1 MKRTLIVLSVCV
13 AALPATAPAA
23 DDNGAYWSQRAES
36 CRAFRSAI
44 GADTRTTVQANI
56 RGWIAGYLTA
66 YNRMAP
72 ETYDILG
79 ISDIEAALQTIETF
93 CKANPLENLTAAMEL
108 VTEQFHARRHQ
119 TKRQAGR

>member
-1 MKRTLIVLSVCV
+1 MKRILIVLSLC
-13 AALPATAPAA
+13 AAALPLPATAA
-23 DDNGAYWSQRAES
+23 DDSGAYWSQRPES
-36 CRAFRSAI
+36 CRAFRHAMGS
-44 GADTRTTVQANI
+44 DTRTPAQANI

-79 ISDIEAALQTIETF
+79 ISNIEAALETIENF
-93 CKANPLENLTAAMEL
+93 CKANPLENLTAAMEV
-108 VTEQFHARRHQ
+108 VTEQFHPRRHQ